1 MVACNYH
8 SRDECKCGNKII
20 TINDITIDCVNDDEN
35 DFFAFIIRDKGGTID
50 TFPYLPTEK
59 HHCYAPILV
68 QDFNQDGV
76 YDVLIANNYHNTS
89 GISYYILFSDTNGNL
104 TKPKLKLGDIYVDFL
119 KNKDFIHYNMK
130 YATFRMDKYDNVF
143 MFCHPY
149 SFVQIY
155 GLENGV
161 NFVPLVELSRDSSN
175 FNRISYWD
183 SSNLSW
189 KNPTLILKNKD
200 STYLNMINTH
210 WNLPFIGE

>member
-1 MVACNYH
+1 
-8 SRDECKCGNKII
+8 
-20 TINDITIDCVNDDEN
+20 
-35 DFFAFIIRDKGGTID
+35 
-50 TFPYLPTEK
+50 
-59 HHCYAPILV
+59 
-68 QDFNQDGV
+68 
-76 YDVLIANNYHNTS
+76 
-89 GISYYILFSDTNGNL
+89 
-104 TKPKLKLGDIYVDFL
+104 
-119 KNKDFIHYNMK
+119 MK